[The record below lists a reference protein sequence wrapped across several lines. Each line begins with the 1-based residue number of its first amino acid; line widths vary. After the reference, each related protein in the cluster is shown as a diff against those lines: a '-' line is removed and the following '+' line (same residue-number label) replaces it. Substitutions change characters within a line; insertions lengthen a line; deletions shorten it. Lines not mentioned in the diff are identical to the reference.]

1 MNTSQ
6 LLEIVQEVY
15 NSPYSAKDRQGMKLS
30 LSGYGCLRETD
41 KRVNRENKKR
51 ERKCLIKK
59 QCACCKQKG
68 HCKNGC
74 PSRKEKEQSYPSSA
88 I

>member
-41 KRVNRENKKR
+41 KRVNRENKK
-51 ERKCLIKK
+51 
-59 QCACCKQKG
+59 G
-68 HCKNGC
+68 
-74 PSRKEKEQSYPSSA
+74 KENV
-88 I
+88 